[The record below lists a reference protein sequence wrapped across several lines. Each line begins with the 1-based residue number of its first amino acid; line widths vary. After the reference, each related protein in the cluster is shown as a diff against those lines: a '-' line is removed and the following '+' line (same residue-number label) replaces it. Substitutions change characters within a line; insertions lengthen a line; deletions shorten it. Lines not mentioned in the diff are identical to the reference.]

1 MVSRLLAL
9 DTALAGTPGRGFG
22 STAPL
27 QTITWGGGTD
37 GTEAAVAAT
46 KAVTCRGYA
55 IHTGECPRNS
65 AMLFSTTFSS
75 EPVFANTARCRLE
88 LLPRFSTLW
97 RVAKYEP

>member
-9 DTALAGTPGRGFG
+9 DTALAGITGRGFG

-27 QTITWGGGTD
+27 RRWTWGGTD
-37 GTEAAVAAT
+37 GAEAAQAAT

-55 IHTGECPRNS
+55 IHTGERPRNS

-88 LLPRFSTLW
+88 LLPRSSILW
-97 RVAKYEP
+97 RVAKYGP